1 MKSNDYLSY
10 VGSVFGTICT
20 ALQTDEVLRYIQL
33 GLTILSTLF
42 AIAFTIYK
50 WWKKASEDGKITS
63 EEVKDL
69 TDDIIDVL
77 DDKEKGDKND

>member
-1 MKSNDYLSY
+1 MKSNDYLTY

-50 WWKKASEDGKITS
+50 WWKKASEDGKITK
-63 EEVKDL
+63 EEIEDL
-69 TDDIIDVL
+69 TDDISDVL
-77 DDKEKGDKND
+77 DDKKKGDKE

>member
-1 MKSNDYLSY
+1 MKSNDYLTY

-50 WWKKASEDGKITS
+50 WWKKASEDGKITK
-63 EEVKDL
+63 EEIEDL
-69 TDDIIDVL
+69 TDDISDVL
-77 DDKEKGDKND
+77 NDKKKGDKE

>member
-1 MKSNDYLSY
+1 MKSSDYLTWI
-10 VGSVFGTICT
+10 GSVFGTICT

-50 WWKKASEDGKITS
+50 WWKKASEDGKITK
-63 EEVKDL
+63 EEIEDL
-69 TDDIIDVL
+69 TDDISDVL
-77 DDKEKGDKND
+77 NDKEKGDKE

>member
-50 WWKKASEDGKITS
+50 WWKKANEDGKITS
-63 EEVKDL
+63 EEVKEL
-69 TDDIIDVL
+69 KDDIVDVL

>member
-1 MKSNDYLSY
+1 MKSNDYLTY

-50 WWKKASEDGKITS
+50 WWKKASEDGKITK
-63 EEVKDL
+63 EEIEDL
-69 TDDIIDVL
+69 TDDISDVL
-77 DDKEKGDKND
+77 NDKEKGDKE

>member
-50 WWKKASEDGKITS
+50 WWKKASEDGKITK
-63 EEVKDL
+63 EEIEDL
-69 TDDIIDVL
+69 TDDISDVL
-77 DDKEKGDKND
+77 DDKKKGDKE

>member
-1 MKSNDYLSY
+1 MKSSDYLTWI
-10 VGSVFGTICT
+10 GSVFGTICT

-50 WWKKASEDGKITS
+50 WWKKASQDGKITK
-63 EEVKDL
+63 EEIEDL
-69 TDDIIDVL
+69 TDDISDVL
-77 DDKEKGDKND
+77 NDKEKGDKE